1 MENYLKGEV
10 REVEMPDMF
19 SLGKKDVHMKVAA
32 GSKIR
37 NLMGYAMKKIKD
49 PDTKQLCWSGSGKAI
64 TKTVS
69 CAEIMKR
76 KIKGLHQVTEIR
88 KKRIEEYWE
97 PKIEGLERLKVN
109 RDVPA
114 ISILLSKEQLDKDH
128 SGYQAPGS
136 FDEFWKDV
144 IQKDKARSSLGQ
156 KGKHGLRNIYFE
168 GTKELSN
175 DGSRSKTDNNYDN
188 SKRKLKNQNKGR
200 GRYRGK
206 KEGDR
211 PGPDSSVADIS

>member
-1 MENYLKGEV
+1 MAILFLKL
-10 REVEMPDMF
+10 F
-19 SLGKKDVHMKVAA
+19 LNKKE
-32 GSKIR
+32 
-37 NLMGYAMKKIKD
+37 
-49 PDTKQLCWSGSGKAI
+49 
-64 TKTVS
+64 TKTNKK
-69 CAEIMKR
+69 CYIY
-76 KIKGLHQVTEIR
+76 R
-88 KKRIEEYWE
+88 KKWYCYC
-97 PKIEGLERLKVN
+97 
-109 RDVPA
+109 
-114 ISILLSKEQLDKDH
+114 S
-128 SGYQAPGS
+128 YQAPGS

-156 KGKHGLRNIYFE
+156 KGKHGLRNIYFD

-211 PGPDSSVADIS
+211 PGPDRSVADIS